1 MQISF
6 QITNRTLIAKIE
18 GELDHHTSIEIRE
31 KIDREINRN
40 QIKNLIFDFENLNF
54 MDSSGIGVIIGRY
67 KYIQKLNGKVSIA
80 NLNLHVQRIIT
91 VSGLHKIVPIFD
103 NVQDALKEM

>member
-1 MQISF
+1 LQISF